1 VVHAAYDTQSN
12 HEVRLGI
19 VHTEEDALSSRLD
32 SSVNWRKIPNALI
45 DPASIAK
52 QILPQITFNHFQFFI
67 PYVLQVMN
75 SLCRLSQSTGLDRVP
90 SLLEVH
96 ACGPGNSGMARE

>member
-19 VHTEEDALSSRLD
+19 VRTEEDALSSHLD
-32 SSVNWRKIPNALI
+32 SSVNWRKIPALI

-52 QILPQITFNHFQFFI
+52 QLLPQITFNHF
-67 PYVLQVMN
+67 N
-75 SLCRLSQSTGLDRVP
+75 SSSLCFAGD
-90 SLLEVH
+90 E
-96 ACGPGNSGMARE
+96 